1 MSTALTNATRP
12 PVPVPAC
19 GHWTREEYPHNSV
32 QNYLRALV
40 LVAAFAG
47 LSQAASVAP
56 TTGSGASK
64 PAVRTAPQHTLSD
77 AQIERN
83 IRARLAKSKMAATE
97 HFTVTVH
104 DGVAVLEGKSNV
116 IQHKGVATRLA
127 KLGGAIAVQNHIQI
141 SDEAKAKAAARLAK
155 YRNAGNAAP
164 QRATVV
170 QASK

>member
-1 MSTALTNATRP
+1 VR
-12 PVPVPAC
+12 
-19 GHWTREEYPHNSV
+19 
-32 QNYLRALV
+32 NYLCALV

-47 LSQAASVAP
+47 QNQAASVA
-56 TTGSGASK
+56 TTGAVPMK
-64 PAVRTAPQHTLSD
+64 PAAKAAPQRVLPD

-127 KLGGAIAVQNHIQI
+127 KLGGAVAVQNHIQI
-141 SDEAKAKAAARLAK
+141 SDEARAKALARLQKNRGVA
-155 YRNAGNAAP
+155 AGAP
-164 QRATVV
+164 VRATVV
-170 QASK
+170 QAAK

>member
-1 MSTALTNATRP
+1 MR
-12 PVPVPAC
+12 
-19 GHWTREEYPHNSV
+19 
-32 QNYLRALV
+32 NYLCALA
-40 LVAAFAG
+40 LAAAFAG
-47 LSQAASVAP
+47 QSHAAAVA
-56 TTGSGASK
+56 TTG
-64 PAVRTAPQHTLSD
+64 AVPMKSAAKAAPQRVLPD

-141 SDEAKAKAAARLAK
+141 SDEARAKALARLQKNRGAV
-155 YRNAGNAAP
+155 AGAP
-164 QRATVV
+164 VRATVV